1 MLIGV
6 VDIIKRLGR
15 FPLGQIETRSVVK
28 KILRFCLCLLGA
40 QRGLFP
46 HITIEPN
53 HDAVLEFSLESRIAR
68 EFDADESKRQS
79 GKKVSAVDG
88 LILKVFVAKIE
99 ILFPVILTEIVLSC
113 AKVIADVAELNRLV
127 GYRHFHGFK
136 PF

>member
-1 MLIGV
+1 LIG
-6 VDIIKRLGR
+6 
-15 FPLGQIETRSVVK
+15 
-28 KILRFCLCLLGA
+28 
-40 QRGLFP
+40 
-46 HITIEPN
+46 
-53 HDAVLEFSLESRIAR
+53 FSLESRIPR

-88 LILKVFVAKIE
+88 LILKVFVSKIE